1 MHLVYVT
8 MICDYNTVCIKHLM
22 NRLMTLVYIWFIFY
36 RRINYYFQKQILL
49 EYGKWERDGVNQE
62 TRNGNFLVND
72 FWTPPFPRPPPCYQF
87 FYMDVICNTWI

>member
-1 MHLVYVT
+1 

-22 NRLMTLVYIWFIFY
+22 NRLVTLVYIWFILY

-49 EYGKWERDGVNQE
+49 EYEKWKRDGVNQE

-72 FWTPPFPRPPPCYQF
+72 FLNPPPPPSLALPPCYQF
-87 FYMDVICNTWI
+87 FTWMSYVTHGYN